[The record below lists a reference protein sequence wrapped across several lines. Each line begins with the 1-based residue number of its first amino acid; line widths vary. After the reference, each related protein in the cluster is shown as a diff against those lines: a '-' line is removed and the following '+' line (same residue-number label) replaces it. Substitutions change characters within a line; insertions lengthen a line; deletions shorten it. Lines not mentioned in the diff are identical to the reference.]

1 MLGPYPRGQW
11 LRPSSPNCQCFQS
24 GRLHTVSLLSMH
36 AHITKGSNK
45 HTPYATNCSTEMSRP
60 FAAVVDTMV
69 MLQAGDAICAVAG
82 RDYTIF
88 IATYLTDL
96 SPWLLNQ
103 QACQVVWPSG
113 LRRWIKAPV
122 SQEAWVRI
130 PPLPVRR
137 LYVQVTVENSL
148 C

>member
-1 MLGPYPRGQW
+1 
-11 LRPSSPNCQCFQS
+11 
-24 GRLHTVSLLSMH
+24 
-36 AHITKGSNK
+36 
-45 HTPYATNCSTEMSRP
+45 MSRP

-82 RDYTIF
+82 RDYAIF

-137 LYVQVTVENSL
+137 LYFILQVTFENSL